1 MKNKITVSLII
12 FFFSAITA
20 FSQAKIEFEAE
31 THNFGEIP
39 EGPVAR
45 HEFKFKNIGNAPL
58 ILSGVNAS
66 CGCTTPTWT
75 KEPIKPGETGVIVA
89 EYDSRNRPGA
99 FNKSIS
105 VWSNAENGN
114 KVLYIKG
121 SVTNIAAELQN
132 SNQTLI
138 AENKEMILGKMERGK
153 WVPFTAKLKS
163 PEDTKVLIVA
173 LKSNCN
179 CIRLD
184 PTSQSLVQPGAERE
198 VKFQLLAQ
206 KIGEFA
212 DELTLLGANSKEL
225 IKLSVKGEIVE
236 NLGAQSLLKTGGN

>member
-1 MKNKITVSLII
+1 MKNKTAISLLI
-12 FFFSAITA
+12 FFLTSIVA

-45 HEFKFKNIGNAPL
+45 HEFKFKNIGTAPL

-99 FNKSIS
+99 FNKNVS

-114 KVLYIKG
+114 IVLYIKG
-121 SVTNIAAELQN
+121 SVSNIAAELQN
-132 SNQTLI
+132 TNQTLS
-138 AENKEMILGKMERGK
+138 ASNSDFMLGKMEKGS
-153 WVPFTAKLKS
+153 WVPFTAKLTS
-163 PEDTKVLIVA
+163 PENTKVLIVA
-173 LKSNCN
+173 VKSTCN

-184 PTSQSLVQPGAERE
+184 PSSQSLVQPGEVRE

-206 KIGEFA
+206 NIGNFK
-212 DELTLLGANSKEL
+212 DELILYGANSKEL
-225 IKLSVKGEIVE
+225 IRLKVSGEIVE
-236 NLGAQSLLKTGGN
+236 KLGGQSMLKTGGN

>member
-1 MKNKITVSLII
+1 MKNKITISLLL
-12 FFFSAITA
+12 FFFSSIVA

-45 HEFKFKNIGNAPL
+45 HEFKFKNIGTAPL

-99 FNKSIS
+99 FNKNIS

-114 KVLYIKG
+114 IVLYIKG
-121 SVTNIAAELQN
+121 SVSNIAAELQN
-132 SNQTLI
+132 TNQTLS
-138 AENKEMILGKMERGK
+138 AANSDFMLGKMEKGS
-153 WVPFTAKLKS
+153 WVPFTAKLTS
-163 PEDTKVLIVA
+163 PENTKVLIVA
-173 LKSNCN
+173 VKSICN

-184 PTSQSLVQPGAERE
+184 PSSQSLVQPGEERE

-206 KIGEFA
+206 NIGNFK
-212 DELTLLGANSKEL
+212 DELILYGANSKEL
-225 IKLSVKGEIVE
+225 IRLKVSGEIVE
-236 NLGAQSLLKTGGN
+236 KLGAQSMLKTGGN

>member
-1 MKNKITVSLII
+1 MENKFTISLFTFI
-12 FFFSAITA
+12 FLAITA

-31 THNFGEIP
+31 IHNFGEIP
-39 EGPVAR
+39 EGPLAR

-75 KEPIKPGETGVIVA
+75 KEPIKPGETELIVA

-114 KVLYIKG
+114 IVLYVKG
-121 SVTNIAAELQN
+121 NVTNIASELQN
-132 SNQTLI
+132 TNQTLT
-138 AENKEMILGKMERGK
+138 AANTDMILGKMEKGS
-153 WVPFTAKLKS
+153 WVPFTAKLTS
-163 PEDTKVLIVA
+163 PKDARVLIVA
-173 LKSNCN
+173 IKSTCN

-184 PTSQSLVQPGAERE
+184 PSSQSLIQPGEERE
-198 VKFQLLAQ
+198 VKFQVLAQ
-206 KIGEFA
+206 KIGNFK
-212 DELTLLGANSKEL
+212 DELILFGANSKEL
-225 IKLSVKGEIVE
+225 TRISITGEIVE
-236 NLGAQSLLKTGGN
+236 KIGSQSMLKTGGN

>member
-1 MKNKITVSLII
+1 MKNKITISLVI
-12 FFFSAITA
+12 FFFSAIAA

-31 THNFGEIP
+31 THNFGDIP
-39 EGPVAR
+39 EGPIAR
-45 HEFKFKNIGNAPL
+45 HEFKFKNTGNAPL

-105 VWSNAENGN
+105 IWSNAENGN

-121 SVTNIAAELQN
+121 SVTSIAAELQN
-132 SNQTLI
+132 SLQTLVASNSI
-138 AENKEMILGKMERGK
+138 VELGKMEQGS
-153 WVPFTAKLKS
+153 WIPFTAKFKS
-163 PEDTKVLIVA
+163 PENTKVLIVA

-184 PTSQSLVQPGAERE
+184 PNFLGMVQPGEERE

-206 KIGEFA
+206 KIGNFK
-212 DELTLLGANSKEL
+212 DELTLIGANGKEL
-225 IKLSVKGEIVE
+225 VKVNLSGNIVE
-236 NLGAQSLLKTGGN
+236 KIGAQSMLKTGGN